1 MTIRTLLLATAALTL
16 AACGGDDT
24 AVETASTPPPPA
36 APAPAPAPVPEPV
49 AAFDGPPAEVTI
61 APLGDEMKYEQT
73 EFTVAPGQT
82 VNLTFTNTATSAA
95 MRHNVVVLDPG
106 TDVAQFGQAAASAAG
121 TDYIPRRLEDTIVA
135 HTAMSGPGETVKVT
149 FTAPATPGDYVYI
162 CSYPGHYMTMKGT
175 MRVVAQPA

>member
-1 MTIRTLLLATAALTL
+1 MTIRTLLLATTAFTL

-24 AVETASTPPPPA
+24 AVETAAAPPPA
-36 APAPAPAPVPEPV
+36 APAPTPTPEPEPV

-61 APLGDEMKYEQT
+61 APLGDEMKFEQT

-82 VNLTFTNTATSAA
+82 VTLTFTNTATSAA

-121 TDYIPRRLEDTIVA
+121 TDYIPRRMEDAIVA
-135 HTAMSGPGETVKVT
+135 HTAMSGPGETVEVT
-149 FTAPATPGDYVYI
+149 FSAPTTPGDYVYI

>member
-1 MTIRTLLLATAALTL
+1 MTIRTLLLATATLAL

-24 AVETASTPPPPA
+24 AVETASTPLPA
-36 APAPAPAPVPEPV
+36 APAPAPAPTPEPV
-49 AAFDGPPAEVTI
+49 AAYDGPPAEVTI

-82 VNLTFTNTATSAA
+82 VNLTFTNTATSAS

-106 TDVAQFGQAAASAAG
+106 TDVAQFGQAASTAAG
-121 TDYIPRRLEDTIVA
+121 TDYIPRRLEDAIVA
-135 HTAMSGPGETVKVT
+135 HTAMSGPGETVEVT
-149 FTAPATPGDYVYI
+149 FTAPTTPGDYVYI
-162 CSYPGHYMTMKGT
+162 CSYPGHYVTMKGT